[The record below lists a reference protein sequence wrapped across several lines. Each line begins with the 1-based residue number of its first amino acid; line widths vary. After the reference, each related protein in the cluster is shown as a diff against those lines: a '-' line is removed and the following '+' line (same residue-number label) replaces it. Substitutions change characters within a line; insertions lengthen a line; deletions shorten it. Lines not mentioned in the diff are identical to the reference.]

1 MAKPDEPQTPPP
13 HKVDTTAYSASQAP
27 ETRKEAEE
35 DTPFSDW
42 RLIPGGPRGSHADVG
57 MPGTRIS
64 ADFLTDKHG
73 SERKGS
79 ED

>member
-35 DTPFSDW
+35 DTPFSD
-42 RLIPGGPRGSHADVG
+42 
-57 MPGTRIS
+57 
-64 ADFLTDKHG
+64 
-73 SERKGS
+73 
-79 ED
+79 